1 MNSATL
7 TRRAFIASAAVLA
20 AGCLRSDPTGRIRLA
35 AGDPGG
41 LYLAFAELLATQVR
55 ARYPGLV
62 VDVLPTEGSVENLAL
77 LRSGAADLG
86 LALADVAERDRAT
99 GPVGTAP
106 SAIARVYENYLQV
119 IVRESTGAHDISEL
133 AGKRISIGP
142 NGSGGAA
149 TSRVLFA
156 AAGLDGRIELE
167 ALRLKDAL
175 ARLAD
180 GGLDALIWSGGVPTP
195 AISELDAV
203 VPLRIVGIGSLAN
216 RMSAISGY
224 SYVLRQVPTCGYVP
238 AGIQSIGVPNLL
250 LCRPNTATD
259 LTTGMVDVIATR
271 AEYLVPPHIR
281 GLQYLET
288 PSMVQTGLIPLH
300 PGAVDAYRA
309 LHG

>member
-1 MNSATL
+1 MNGATL

-20 AGCLRSDPTGRIRLA
+20 AGCLRNDPTGRIRLA

-55 ARYPGLV
+55 ARYPGVV

-99 GPVGTAP
+99 GAAGTAP

-119 IVRESTGAHDISEL
+119 IVRESTDVHDISGL

-142 NGSGGAA
+142 DGSGGAA

-156 AAGLDGRIELE
+156 AAGLDGRIELK

-195 AISELDAV
+195 ANLRTGRRRPVADCGHRLAGQPDERDLRLFLCSSPGADLRLRARRNPVDRRAQPPV
-203 VPLRIVGIGSLAN
+203 VP
-216 RMSAISGY
+216 
-224 SYVLRQVPTCGYVP
+224 
-238 AGIQSIGVPNLL
+238 
-250 LCRPNTATD
+250 
-259 LTTGMVDVIATR
+259 
-271 AEYLVPPHIR
+271 AEHR
-281 GLQYLET
+281 E
-288 PSMVQTGLIPLH
+288 
-300 PGAVDAYRA
+300 
-309 LHG
+309 